1 VTLVPNATT
10 AGAGVV
16 VNYTYASSAPAVAT
30 VSASGAV
37 TAVGVGSAAITVT
50 ATGSGS
56 GFATSNR
63 QAVVS
68 IVVSAPPQALTGLTV
83 TPDSV
88 ALVAGSTTPL
98 TVTAT
103 LGGAGVNVVY
113 AYATSS
119 AGVASVDSRGVV
131 SAVSPGTATITVT
144 ATGTGS
150 GFAETS
156 LQARTVVRV
165 TTPPPA
171 LTGLTVSPD
180 GAPLLT
186 GDTLRLTPTATT
198 AASGIDV
205 TYAYASSAATVASV
219 DSRGVISAVSPGTAT
234 ITVTATGSGSG
245 FTTTTLQAQSVVHV
259 FAPPPALSDLA
270 VSPTNAALTAG
281 DSVRI
286 AAALT
291 TAGQD
296 VSVSYAYI
304 SSAPSVASVNNRGV
318 ISAVSPGMASITVR
332 ATGSGRGVATNSL
345 ERVVSV
351 TVSAPAV
358 PQWRR
363 VAGHPG
369 ESWAARWGD
378 WTVAA
383 GRLWVVENERLST
396 SAPRIHH
403 SVDGV
408 SWQTLDARTLGLP
421 DLQIGSD
428 NWGGNT
434 TLLAGTDREV
444 VIATTLVAPLTAE
457 GNTPHRTQPWVL
469 RGTLGNWTVQGP
481 ANTPGLNP
489 RQIAGA
495 NGLEFSASA
504 MTGATASWGDRVV
517 LLPRG
522 MWWRPGATTDQSF
535 LSLTS
540 AASGSWQLFAQR
552 GYPWGVDSFQ
562 WMTGAAGTPWGF
574 FAVGHVG
581 FQTAFWFS
589 ADGHRWDVVP
599 DPVSDFGGSRN
610 RSAQVW
616 SGAMMYGANGLVM
629 ARVRDVTTPQAASQ
643 MVAWR
648 TTNGQQWQE
657 SVIADVAYGDVQGF
671 ATSSHYVVAV
681 PQTSQSSDRQLRH
694 VWVSR
699 DAQRWVRIPEGPT
712 FTKIIGL
719 GSRLWG
725 FRAGAVW
732 ELDISSVRE

>member
-1 VTLVPNATT
+1 MTLVPNATT

-56 GFATSNR
+56 GFATSTR
-63 QAVVS
+63 QAVATIAVT
-68 IVVSAPPQALTGLTV
+68 APPPALTGLTV
-83 TPDSV
+83 NPDSV
-88 ALVAGSTTPL
+88 ALVTGSSTPL
-98 TVTAT
+98 TATAT
-103 LGGAGVNVVY
+103 PGGAGVNVVY

-119 AGVASVDSRGVV
+119 ASVASVDSRGVV

-198 AASGIDV
+198 AASGVNV

-245 FTTTTLQAQSVVHV
+245 FTTTTLQAQSVVQV

-270 VSPTNAALTAG
+270 VSPTNAALTTG

-286 AAALT
+286 AVALT

-296 VSVSYAYI
+296 VSVSYTYV

-318 ISAVSPGMASITVR
+318 ISAASPGMASITVR

-378 WTVAA
+378 WTVAV

-428 NWGGNT
+428 N
-434 TLLAGTDREV
+434 
-444 VIATTLVAPLTAE
+444 
-457 GNTPHRTQPWVL
+457 
-469 RGTLGNWTVQGP
+469 LG
-481 ANTPGLNP
+481 
-489 RQIAGA
+489 
-495 NGLEFSASA
+495 
-504 MTGATASWGDRVV
+504 
-517 LLPRG
+517 
-522 MWWRPGATTDQSF
+522 
-535 LSLTS
+535 
-540 AASGSWQLFAQR
+540 WQHH
-552 GYPWGVDSFQ
+552 
-562 WMTGAAGTPWGF
+562 
-574 FAVGHVG
+574 AVGWH
-581 FQTAFWFS
+581 
-589 ADGHRWDVVP
+589 
-599 DPVSDFGGSRN
+599 
-610 RSAQVW
+610 
-616 SGAMMYGANGLVM
+616 
-629 ARVRDVTTPQAASQ
+629 
-643 MVAWR
+643 
-648 TTNGQQWQE
+648 
-657 SVIADVAYGDVQGF
+657 
-671 ATSSHYVVAV
+671 
-681 PQTSQSSDRQLRH
+681 
-694 VWVSR
+694 
-699 DAQRWVRIPEGPT
+699 
-712 FTKIIGL
+712 
-719 GSRLWG
+719 
-725 FRAGAVW
+725 
-732 ELDISSVRE
+732 